1 MCLYCYLWDYGES
14 GSQILESN
22 LGDINTINDNS
33 SSSSL
38 QDAEQSQSQRGFA
51 STSATNDTNLK
62 VWRIVYGESH
72 VQIDILYVHC
82 AHSCDTKL
90 NT

>member
-1 MCLYCYLWDYGES
+1 MCLYCYLWDYGEP

-22 LGDINTINDNS
+22 LGNINTINNNS

-51 STSATNDTNLK
+51 STSAANDTNLK
-62 VWRIVYGESH
+62 VWRMVNLMFKSISYSFATLIRERVSE
-72 VQIDILYVHC
+72 
-82 AHSCDTKL
+82 
-90 NT
+90 